1 MSILA
6 LIKYFAFSSIAKENL
21 LKLGQK
27 LEKILEDKNTP
38 QETKEKG
45 FAANLH
51 EEWLKQHPESS
62 LKKSKLC
69 TIYMKLEC
77 R

>member
-1 MSILA
+1 MLTP
-6 LIKYFAFSSIAKENL
+6 IKYFAFSPIAKENL